1 MLAQD
6 TAQGEDR
13 HRGVELTAFGTA
25 TRELKVLGGLTWLD
39 ARQHGTGVA
48 ATEGKRTLGIARVQA
63 NLGAEWEV
71 PALQGLALDARV
83 VHTGQVFADS
93 ANTLRVPAW
102 TRLDAG
108 ARYLFE
114 VQGTLLTLRAR
125 VDNLTNRK
133 YWASAGGYPDQSYLV
148 VGQPR
153 SVNLSLA
160 ADF

>member
-1 MLAQD
+1 MPELPAALRKTPQPSRWITFGQGD
-6 TAQGEDR
+6 T
-13 HRGVELTAFGTA
+13 V
-25 TRELKVLGGLTWLD
+25 
-39 ARQHGTGVA
+39 
-48 ATEGKRTLGIARVQA
+48 
-63 NLGAEWEV
+63 
-71 PALQGLALDARV
+71 V
-83 VHTGQVFADS
+83 VHTGKVFADS

-125 VDNLTNRK
+125 IDNLTNRK